1 MILIKEKNKYEFDDL
16 FNSVIETED
25 KFLNKKLNSNICF
38 GGKGGGGKQ
47 QDIAPTL
54 RPYVTDVLSRA
65 KGAFGA
71 DQPYQAY
78 PGERVVGF
86 TPQELA
92 AQQGIQQ
99 MAGQYGLASMS
110 PELTSSAAY
119 YSPAYGYLG
128 QTGQALGQQ
137 AGALAEAPRLFGTQE
152 ALYGEALR
160 PISGIQQQLTGAGAL
175 LGEAG
180 MRQRAAAR
188 DIGREEVGRFGLTGE
203 DIQQYMDPYQQAVI
217 DIEKA
222 QAQQDALQTAQA
234 IAAKSA
240 GAGAFGGSRQA
251 ILESQA
257 ASDLAKR
264 LSDIQTRGS
273 QAAYQQALQTAAQQ
287 QQVGLGQAAQQR
299 AREQQLGAG
308 LAGLAGARQQ
318 LGVGGYGSMA
328 EQLRQA
334 GAGFGGL
341 GGQYGQLAGQY
352 GQLGGG
358 LGALSGQYGALGQQ
372 ALGQGYRELGYL
384 SGVGEAQRGLGQQ
397 RADIAYGDFV
407 EQRDFPTRQLERYA
421 GLAFGVPGSYLQQQQ
436 AQPSGFQQA
445 VGGVTTAAGLGRGL
459 GFFKKGGDIGKGGLS
474 TVYRNTA
481 GPIGTTMRDASGQ
494 FLAGGPGTILG
505 DVQKLKELEAQLLAE
520 KDNDKAENLKNQIV
534 SLQQSI
540 SNRKREKAIPV
551 GDDAVLSLLDPNLI
565 KQIQQQGLEGLR
577 KFTFDPEAEKE
588 RIKKDKGFAVA
599 QMGAGILAADPSRGA
614 LAAIGQGIQPG
625 LTELSKLQREL
636 TDLPKKEAESLLQQA
651 VVGSSIVSKLADY
664 DPDSSY
670 DITASGLS
678 PSAME
683 KLVKERFADNLT
695 PTEMKNLTQKIAE
708 INSLALEIAKNS
720 KSAATNTPVFQNI
733 QLQLLEDTFSRPDVE
748 SPLKVSEVVNQNNTP
763 PVVNNDFPAT
773 DELSIGTEEE
783 IKKLNQR
790 LGIEPITI
798 NN

>member
-1 MILIKEKNKYEFDDL
+1 MILIEEKNKYEFDDL
-16 FNSVIETED
+16 FNCVVETED

-54 RPYVTDVLSRA
+54 QPYVRDVLSRA
-65 KGAFGA
+65 KGEFAA

-78 PGERVVGF
+78 PGERVVSF

-99 MAGQYGLASMS
+99 MAGQYGLASMA
-110 PELTSSAAY
+110 PGLTSSAAY
-119 YSPAYGYLG
+119 YGPAYSYLG

-188 DIGREEVGRFGLTGE
+188 DIGRDEIGRFALTGE

-217 DIEKA
+217 DIEKK

-287 QQVGLGQAAQQR
+287 QQIGLGQAAQQR

-397 RADIAYGDFV
+397 RADVAYQEFL
-407 EQRDFPTRQLERYA
+407 EQRDFPAKQLQQYA
-421 GLAFGVPGSYLQQQQ
+421 GMAFGVPSGYLQQQQ
-436 AQPSGFQQA
+436 AQPSTFQQLA
-445 VGGVTTAAGLGRGL
+445 GAGLALGGLGRGL
-459 GFFKKGGDIGKGGLS
+459 QFFKEGGNIGEGGLS
-474 TVYRNTA
+474 TVYRQEGSAITNPIRRFFTPSGVSREEEILARKERTLAQALASNSGVELAQREYNRALRDLETA
-481 GPIGTTMRDASGQ
+481 KGRQSRYQEGTD
-494 FLAGGPGTILG
+494 IIN
-505 DVQKLKELEAQLLAE
+505 KEEINRLEEL
-520 KDNDKAENLKNQIV
+520 LKNSNFSSSV
-534 SLQQSI
+534 KSRLEERKEKLQSEI
-540 SNRKREKAIPV
+540 TPEVEPEVKTEVTPETKTEVKPEVKKSSVDKLEKAIEAL
-551 GDDAVLSLLDPNLI
+551 GTFDKEAAE
-565 KQIQQQGLEGLR
+565 KQAKLAQGLGMAELGFQLMTRPAAEVQTAAPIAKIVAAQKELKDIPRQEAKAYVDSLTAKLGL
-577 KFTFDPEAEKE
+577 KTLEKE
-588 RIKKDKGFAVA
+588 LYAPTYLDYNVKSRIIDDLAGPAITERNKIEPLVDQAEA
-599 QMGAGILAADPSRGA
+599 QAIAAGITDSNQMANFIKNYVRS
-614 LAAIGQGIQPG
+614 
-625 LTELSKLQREL
+625 LS
-636 TDLPKKEAESLLQQA
+636 
-651 VVGSSIVSKLADY
+651 
-664 DPDSSY
+664 
-670 DITASGLS
+670 
-678 PSAME
+678 
-683 KLVKERFADNLT
+683 
-695 PTEMKNLTQKIAE
+695 
-708 INSLALEIAKNS
+708 
-720 KSAATNTPVFQNI
+720 
-733 QLQLLEDTFSRPDVE
+733 
-748 SPLKVSEVVNQNNTP
+748 
-763 PVVNNDFPAT
+763 NNDISQDNTGVLAGQQF
-773 DELSIGTEEE
+773 
-783 IKKLNQR
+783 KKVTGLVEDNK
-790 LGIEPITI
+790 
-798 NN
+798 